1 MRNLNNPH
9 PRTFSWTIIRH
20 NKVSEGRD
28 MFRRVGWVA
37 GVACG
42 LVGMGASA
50 MTDVKPP
57 KVPHVSEVPEN
68 SEEALSKLPKQV
80 EPPSFTKA
88 IEELQRGNL
97 KSRIE
102 RLKSKTLDDLIA
114 VEGGEFMMGD
124 FGRLWNASGLYYWG
138 EKDEIPVHK
147 VVLSSFSITKYKVTF
162 AEYDVFTDA
171 TKRKRVATNGDDAEF
186 HRHPSVPVMA
196 TWADAQAYCRWVGKQ
211 LAQTM
216 DLPTEAQWEYA
227 ARSQGQFFAAATD
240 DGGLDYGRNIG
251 FMSMRSYLKPAGREF
266 FIGYSAAYFPPN
278 PLGLYQMHLNG
289 YEWVRDWYDENYYA
303 KSPMRDPEGPTTG
316 VLKAL
321 RGQPNLGAGELGTTF
336 ARAKAPPDAKTSK
349 RFRRDLHPGERPDSY
364 GGADYR
370 NTFRCSALRSS
381 D

>member
-171 TKRKRVATNGDDAEF
+171 TKRKRVATNEYDAEV
-186 HRHPSVPVMA
+186 RRYPSVPVRS
-196 TWADAQAYCRWVGKQ
+196 TWADAQAYCRWLGKR
-211 LAQTM
+211 LERPM

-240 DGGLDYGRNIG
+240 DGNLDYGRNIG
-251 FMSMRSYLKPAGREF
+251 FGGMEENLHPEGREIF
-266 FIGYSAAYFPPN
+266 NGYSAGYFLPN
-278 PLGLYQMHLNG
+278 PLGLYQLHLNG

-303 KSPMRDPEGPTTG
+303 KSPERDPEGPMTG
-316 VLKAL
+316 VFKAV

-349 RFRRDLHPGERPDSY
+349 RLRTQVLPGLDPDRY
-364 GGADYR
+364 GADYQ
-370 NTFRCSALRSS
+370 NTFRCSARRLG

>member
-68 SEEALSKLPKQV
+68 SDEALSKLPKQV

-171 TKRKRVATNGDDAEF
+171 TKRKRLATSDFDA
-186 HRHPSVPVMA
+186 RVYRYPSVPVKA

-211 LAQTM
+211 LNQPT

-227 ARSQGQFFAAATD
+227 ARSRGQFFAAATD
-240 DGGLDYGRNIG
+240 DGNLDYGRNIG
-251 FMSMRSYLKPAGREF
+251 FGSMESVLQPEGRENF
-266 FIGYSAAYFPPN
+266 GGYSAGYFPPN
-278 PLGLYQMHLNG
+278 PLGLYQLHLNG

-303 KSPMRDPEGPTTG
+303 KSPEHDPEGPMTG
-316 VLKAL
+316 VFKAV

-349 RFRRDLHPGERPDSY
+349 RFRKDLLPGERPDRY
-364 GGADYR
+364 GADYQ
-370 NTFRCSALRSS
+370 NTFRCSIQRSI